1 MNVGRELCHSAI
13 FSSVVAVDA
22 DRTSGAPH
30 QHPAACGKHGLLSVL
45 LSTAISGMTTE
56 RIVDMHEADIRK
68 ATAEMCAIE
77 LIKDV
82 RVPV

>member
-1 MNVGRELCHSAI
+1 M

-22 DRTSGAPH
+22 DRTSGVSH
-30 QHPAACGKHGLLSVL
+30 QHPAACGKHWLLL
-45 LSTAISGMTTE
+45 LSTAISGMTTK

-82 RVPV
+82 RVHV